1 MNRRLLL
8 LSFTIVIITI
18 IFFVQEIMSYE
29 EGIKRLTEQKEES
42 EQIISLLSGNMKM
55 HYTYADQPLED
66 MILQDES
73 RNEIQLSKLLD
84 GKETLVFKFSSSNC
98 STCIQSGF
106 SALRK
111 IAKNIPRERLIILAD
126 KSNRREVQAL
136 SNSMGLDYPIYL
148 ADDNAFSHMLRDEN
162 VPFVFVIGED
172 LRMKDLFIP
181 MKELPDYSDMY
192 YRIIWKKYFH
202 K

>member
-18 IFFVQEIMSYE
+18 IFFVQEIMSKDR
-29 EGIKRLTEQKEES
+29 GIKTLTEQKEES

-55 HYTYADQPLED
+55 HYTYADQQLED
-66 MILQDES
+66 MILRDES
-73 RNEIQLSKLLD
+73 RNEIQLSKLLE

-111 IAKNIPRERLIILAD
+111 IAKIIPRERLIILAD
-126 KSNRREVQAL
+126 KSNRREVKAL

-148 ADDNAFSHMLRDEN
+148 VDDNAFSHILRDEN
-162 VPFVFVIGED
+162 VPFVFIIGED